1 MHTGV
6 HRVLAFELLVNN
18 TSSCTLA
25 FSLRLVPFLPVA
37 DSPAT
42 LVVDGGTFVE
52 VLLNLVLQE
61 GNCRVPLDDV
71 SSCVPYVVG

>member
-1 MHTGV
+1 
-6 HRVLAFELLVNN
+6 
-18 TSSCTLA
+18 
-25 FSLRLVPFLPVA
+25 VPFLPVA